1 MHVTNVPDMPHPGAV
16 VCQAVTPQTPVVVAV
31 GQVPPVVV
39 LSRSSVRSQLKS
51 KSTAAARPL
60 LDAVKNPVW
69 LGLALASPSQQSG
82 MALGA
87 ERHAP
92 ALAQLEPAGRVLGV
106 EQACCVSGPVV
117 GDAEAELGVNV
128 SPSQSA

>member
-1 MHVTNVPDMPHPGAV
+1 MPEAPHIGAV
-16 VCQAVTPQTPVVVAV
+16 LTQPVAPQVPVVVIV
-31 GQVPPVVV
+31 GHVPPVPTS
-39 LSRSSVRSQLKS
+39 SRSSFVSQLKS

-60 LDAVKNPVW
+60 LDVEKNPPW
-69 LGLALASPSQQSG
+69 LGRARASPSQQSG